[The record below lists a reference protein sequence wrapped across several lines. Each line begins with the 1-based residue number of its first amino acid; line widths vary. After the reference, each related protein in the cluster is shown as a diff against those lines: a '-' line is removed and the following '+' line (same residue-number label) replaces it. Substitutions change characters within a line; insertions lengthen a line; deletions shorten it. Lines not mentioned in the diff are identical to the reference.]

1 MPGISQCAAARQT
14 TPAPPRE
21 KRKTRKEEE
30 EEVEVKEEKEEEE
43 AVNPKSPPTPP
54 LHTPPHIICM
64 CRIRND
70 IHREA
75 VRRENWGIKKM
86 RGRKNVSRE
95 KKVCSLTTRTSGM
108 GSAVSPPVFRRSQ
121 RNDE

>member
-43 AVNPKSPPTPP
+43 AVNPKSPPTPRYTLP
-54 LHTPPHIICM
+54 LISFACA
-64 CRIRND
+64 
-70 IHREA
+70 E
-75 VRRENWGIKKM
+75 
-86 RGRKNVSRE
+86 
-95 KKVCSLTTRTSGM
+95 SGM
-108 GSAVSPPVFRRSQ
+108 ISTERQSGGRTG
-121 RNDE
+121 E